1 MFKTIISAMTAALA
15 INLAAGEIEI
25 ISAKYGS
32 GDSWI
37 DLTEKAKTCV
47 ISNVAAVIPA
57 DNGFAGGDPAK
68 GKAKKLVV
76 EYKLDGEV
84 KTAETPERQ
93 SLLISNVK
101 ADPDPALKVLHA
113 FYGAKDK
120 WLDVSAF
127 VNEAIANNKELTA
140 SNAVFKKDPIP
151 GIGKKLVILFS
162 RDGKVHTINIP
173 ENNKLSMA
181 AFEKK

>member
-1 MFKTIISAMTAALA
+1 MLKTIISAMTAALA

-47 ISNVAAVIPA
+47 IANVAALIPA

-68 GKAKKLVV
+68 GKPKKLVV
-76 EYKLDGEV
+76 EYKLDGET
-84 KTAETPERQ
+84 KTAESPERQ
-93 SLLISNVK
+93 PLLISNVK
-101 ADPDPALKVLHA
+101 ADSDPALKVLHA

-120 WLDVSAF
+120 WLDVSSF

-140 SNAVFKKDPIP
+140 NNAVFKKDPIP
-151 GIGKKLVILFS
+151 GVAKRLVVLFS

-173 ENNKLSMA
+173 ESKNLTMA
-181 AFEKK
+181 AFDKK